1 VQTYST
7 RRVESVMNIPYF
19 IIAVIFFF
27 IGFFGL
33 IIPVIPD
40 LVVIWLGV
48 LIYAIGTKFS
58 EISISTVILLG
69 LLSLTTYLIDYLAA
83 VLGAKRYGASK
94 KGIVAGIIGGMIGI
108 VIFPL
113 LGFVIGA
120 VAGIIIAEIYLVKRS
135 PKDAIRASK
144 GAFLGFFLGVLTKI
158 VITGVIIGIF
168 LSAIL

>member
-1 VQTYST
+1 
-7 RRVESVMNIPYF
+7 MNIPLLL
-19 IIAVIFFF
+19 IAVIFFL

-33 IIPVIPD
+33 IIPIIPD

-48 LIYAIGTKFS
+48 LIYAIGTIFS
-58 EISISTVILLG
+58 EISISTVVLLG
-69 LLSLTTYLIDYLAA
+69 LLSLTTYLIDYFAA

-113 LGFVIGA
+113 FGFVIGA
-120 VAGIIIAEIYLVKRS
+120 VAGIIIAEIYLVKRT